1 MNTIGDLND
10 IIPNTC
16 SPKETALIEIAYS
29 GRAKGVIALKDRDF
43 ILVGA
48 KMLRATLSS
57 TIYKQDC
64 FRS

>member
-16 SPKETALIEIAYS
+16 SPKETALIAIAYS

-43 ILVGA
+43 ILVGFIR
-48 KMLRATLSS
+48 L
-57 TIYKQDC
+57 
-64 FRS
+64 F